1 MILYGLIK
9 HDDHNID
16 QSWVCKK
23 KKKKKRFSDLPTL
36 IFLGM

>member
-23 KKKKKRFSDLPTL
+23 KKKKKDFPTYLP
-36 IFLGM
+36 